1 MSEFENKAAE
11 ISENEV
17 NMDEMDEVSG
27 GARYK
32 KLPAKEGFSVYHILP
47 GDTLYA
53 LAKRFHT
60 TIDALMA
67 CNPQITNRNLIR
79 AGQYMY
85 IPR

>member
-1 MSEFENKAAE
+1 MSELENKAAE
-11 ISENEV
+11 INETEV
-17 NMDEMDEVSG
+17 SMDEMSEVSG

-32 KLPAKEGFSVYHILP
+32 KLPAKEGFIVYHIVP

-53 LAKRFHT
+53 LAKRYHT

-79 AGQYMY
+79 ADQYMY